1 MVHLRLITPQLDY
14 SVVSIMTIRK
24 RPMGMRKRIRR
35 ISTWFRLSMQQT
47 HGKFPIRGC
56 CRLYTAKEQGKDKF
70 GHGSCD
76 HKAILHAVPAQDVSL
91 VHAQQE

>member
-14 SVVSIMTIRK
+14 SVISMVTIRE
-24 RPMGMRKRIRR
+24 RPMGMRKRIRS
-35 ISTWFRLSMQQT
+35 ISTWFWLSMQKT

-76 HKAILHAVPAQDVSL
+76 HKAILHAIPAQDAAL
-91 VHAQQE
+91 VHTQQE

>member
-1 MVHLRLITPQLDY
+1 MMLAHLNFADREQQRRESKSNHKKLINDESFCDNRSNIIFIQD
-14 SVVSIMTIRK
+14 
-24 RPMGMRKRIRR
+24 
-35 ISTWFRLSMQQT
+35 
-47 HGKFPIRGC
+47 
-56 CRLYTAKEQGKDKF
+56 LYTAKEQGKDKF

>member
-1 MVHLRLITPQLDY
+1 
-14 SVVSIMTIRK
+14 
-24 RPMGMRKRIRR
+24 
-35 ISTWFRLSMQQT
+35 MQQT

-76 HKAILHAVPAQDVSL
+76 YKAILHVVPAQDVAL